1 MKKNNKGGSFLAF
14 PFLLI
19 GGIILL
25 WWNEGNYVKVAS
37 AIKEAQSDYVQVKD
51 AKVDSANEG
60 KVIAT
65 NGKLVVNED
74 AKDEAFKI
82 NVNSALLSRKV
93 EMYQWDENCDEDN
106 NCSYSKKWDDTAI
119 NSSSFK
125 EGHTNPS
132 MPYDSEIFYSNSVSM
147 GDFSLTKDNL
157 QYLSANK
164 EYTLKQEDAINN
176 SMTIVDNY
184 LFKGKGTL
192 SNPEVGDLRIKFNYL
207 EATDVSAVGVQSGS
221 NITGFVGKSGKTVMY
236 TIEGIHTGEELFQ
249 KLEDNNKM
257 MTWLLRLV
265 GCILLISAIA
275 CIFTPLTKL
284 ANYVPILGGLVG
296 TAAGLVSI
304 VVGLAL
310 SIIIIAVAWVAYRP
324 VASIIAIVVAVGL
337 VVLLITRGKKKK
349 ENSPEQPQETA

>member
-1 MKKNNKGGSFLAF
+1 MKKNSKGGSFLAF

-51 AKVDSANEG
+51 GKVESANDG

-65 NGKLVVNED
+65 SGKLVVSED

-82 NVNSALLSRKV
+82 SVNSALLSRRV
-93 EMYQWDENCDEDN
+93 EMYQWDEDCDEDN
-106 NCSYSKKWDDTAI
+106 HCSYSKKWDDTAI
-119 NSSSFK
+119 SSSSFK
-125 EGHTNPS
+125 EGHSNPS
-132 MPYDSEIFYSNSVSM
+132 MPFDSEVFYSNSVSM

-157 QYLSANK
+157 EYLSANK
-164 EYTLKQEDAINN
+164 EYTLKQEDATNN

-192 SNPEVGDLRIKFNYL
+192 SKPEVGDLRIKFKYL
-207 EATDVSAVGVQSGS
+207 YATDVSAVGVQSGN
-221 NITGFVGKSGKTVMY
+221 NITGFIGKSGKTVMY
-236 TIEGIHTGEELFQ
+236 TMEGVHTGDELFQ
-249 KLEDNNKM
+249 KLVDNNKM

-265 GCILLISAIA
+265 GCLLLISAIA

-284 ANYVPILGGLVG
+284 ANYVPIFGNLVN
-296 TAAGLVSI
+296 TATGLVSI

-310 SIIIIAVAWVAYRP
+310 SIIVIAIAWIAYRP
-324 VASIIAIVVAVGL
+324 VASVIAIAIAIGL
-337 VVLLITRGKKKK
+337 VWLLMTRGKNKK
-349 ENSPEQPQETA
+349 ESNPEQPQETA